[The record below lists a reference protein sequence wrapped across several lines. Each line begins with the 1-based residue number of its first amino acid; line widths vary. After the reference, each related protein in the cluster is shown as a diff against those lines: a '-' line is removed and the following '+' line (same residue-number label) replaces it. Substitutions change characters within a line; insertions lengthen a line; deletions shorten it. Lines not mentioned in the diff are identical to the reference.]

1 VLALVY
7 LVGVTLSPGS
17 LRGAVQLRGRLL
29 PLTSTGPKVGK
40 VKGMEGQPSHTL
52 ILLQPHTGL

>member
-1 VLALVY
+1 
-7 LVGVTLSPGS
+7 VGVTLSPGS